1 MRKVEQIEQQ
11 IRELSAGEFSELRE
25 WVLEQDW
32 KAWDAQVESDVRSG
46 KLDKVIAEA
55 DADYKAGRTRPLG
68 RISRRRSSGRSTRRC
83 RQRLELLP
91 IRITPSSR
99 TIRSIHHFISKRSV
113 HYGLREWETNI
124 GHSARMLK
132 AACSGF
138 GSARMRNMTDWS
150 ANNRLERSR
159 GWCLR

>member
-55 DADYKAGRTRPLG
+55 DADYKAGRTRPL
-68 RISRRRSSGRSTRRC
+68 
-83 RQRLELLP
+83 
-91 IRITPSSR
+91 
-99 TIRSIHHFISKRSV
+99 
-113 HYGLREWETNI
+113 
-124 GHSARMLK
+124 
-132 AACSGF
+132 
-138 GSARMRNMTDWS
+138 
-150 ANNRLERSR
+150 
-159 GWCLR
+159 